1 MESLNDHIYRLTNNL
16 WDIHLKLN
24 KPTDEVLDPD
34 LLRGLRAAADY
45 IRHSLW
51 VHKDHHEQL
60 NAQSIEQILMTHRL
74 RRASEMLEAA
84 LNEGQ
89 KVPVSEE
96 DLKHLS
102 KIKELSQRI
111 GS

>member
-1 MESLNDHIYRLTNNL
+1 MESMNEHIYHLTNSL

-51 VHKDHHEQL
+51 VHKDHHEQS
-60 NAQSIEQILMTHRL
+60 NAQSIEQILMSHRL
-74 RRASEMLEAA
+74 RRAAEMLEAA
-84 LNEGQ
+84 LQERPN
-89 KVPVSEE
+89 VPVSPE
-96 DLKHLS
+96 DLKHLC
-102 KIKELSQRI
+102 KIKELSKGI
-111 GS
+111 DS

>member
-51 VHKDHHEQL
+51 VHKEHHEHS

-74 RRASEMLEAA
+74 RRAAEMLEAA
-84 LNEGQ
+84 LKERQN
-89 KVPVSEE
+89 VSVSPE
-96 DLKHLS
+96 DLKHLA
-102 KIKELSQRI
+102 KIKELA
-111 GS
+111 GA